1 MPALHRLLAG
11 ARERLYRYGAVR
23 ALKDRVRPLKH
34 LLAGRDD
41 IYLVVE
47 RINEARG
54 MRRPVRVVFDVGAAW
69 GDKTVTFL
77 GSFPHCTCYCFEP
90 QRASRARLRQR
101 IARWTDR
108 VVVCDY
114 GLFNQDRTL
123 DLRLY
128 SYPDA
133 SSVLPLP
140 AYMRREGKS
149 EIGTEPIRVRRLD
162 DCLHDLGVSAIDL
175 LKVDV
180 EGVEREVLEGAR
192 RALEVTE
199 NVFIEISPLRKGS
212 RSTDHLA
219 VFTLLHEAGFT
230 FMGQYG
236 DYWFSKDPDVLRQ
249 WCG

>member
-1 MPALHRLLAG
+1 MLAG
-11 ARERLYRYGAVR
+11 VRERLYSYDAVR

-34 LLAGRDD
+34 FLLGRDD

-47 RINEARG
+47 RVNQARG
-54 MRRPVRVVFDVGAAW
+54 AHRPVRVVFDVGAAW

-77 GSFPHCTCYCFEP
+77 GSFPHSMVYCFEP
-90 QRASRARLRQR
+90 QRASRARLLRR
-101 IARWTDR
+101 VARWKDR

-114 GLFNQDRTL
+114 GLFNENRAL
-123 DLRLY
+123 DLRLS

-133 SSVLPLP
+133 SSVLGLP

-149 EIGTEPIRVRRLD
+149 EVGTESIRVRRLD
-162 DCLHDLGVSAIDL
+162 ECLDDLAVAAIDF

-192 RALEVTE
+192 RALDVTE
-199 NVFIEISPLRKGS
+199 NVFVEISPLRKGP
-212 RSTDHLA
+212 RSADHLA
-219 VFTLLHEAGFT
+219 VFALLHEAGFT

-236 DYWFSKDPDVLRQ
+236 DYWFSKDPDVLRL